1 MRRAVAVLAAILWI
15 GAPVDESGATAGE
28 PPDTAVAA
36 DRPATAA
43 EADADKPQE
52 VTLPPGFKKKKR
64 GKYTLYCKTESTTGS
79 RFTFERCFDDA
90 QLRDYILALQE
101 NKRDID
107 RIRSTCSNI
116 CTCGQP
122 GAC

>member
-1 MRRAVAVLAAILWI
+1 MRPAVAMLAAILWI
-15 GAPVDESGATAGE
+15 GAPAEESGATGGE
-28 PPDTAVAA
+28 PPDSTAGADKPAA
-36 DRPATAA
+36 AT
-43 EADADKPQE
+43 EADANMPQE

-64 GKYTLYCKTESTTGS
+64 GKYILYCKTESTTGS
-79 RFTFERCFDDA
+79 RFTFERCLDDA

-101 NKRDID
+101 NKRDLD

>member
-1 MRRAVAVLAAILWI
+1 MRPAVAMLAVILWT
-15 GAPVDESGATAGE
+15 GAPVDGSGATGGE
-28 PPDTAVAA
+28 PPSSTAAV
-36 DRPATAA
+36 DRPAAA
-43 EADADKPQE
+43 IEADANKPQE

-64 GKYTLYCKTESTTGS
+64 GKYILYCKTESTTGS
-79 RFTFERCFDDA
+79 RFTFERCLDDA

-101 NKRDID
+101 NKRDLD
-107 RIRSTCSNI
+107 HIRSTCANI

>member
-1 MRRAVAVLAAILWI
+1 MRPAVATLAAILCT
-15 GAPVDESGATAGE
+15 GAPADDSSATGVE
-28 PPDTAVAA
+28 PPTAAVVAEK
-36 DRPATAA
+36 PEPAA
-43 EADADKPQE
+43 EANANKPQE

-79 RFTFERCFDDA
+79 RFTFERCLDDA

-116 CTCGQP
+116 CTCGRP
-122 GAC
+122 DAC